1 MGTQRHVHSS
11 CSTRESYPLS
21 ANPTLALVTEQP
33 CTASSFTG
41 SVLWDGWVEVGKRP
55 HVPSSVQSQRC
66 EAPYQREKKAEWGAT
81 AAQTARAGSLVLLRV
96 GTPLLRSPAGAG
108 GCWSEGSA
116 QCCLVWRGPLG
127 NLRPHF
133 WGNFRTF
140 TPCVKLFSCLFL
152 QERQNRNKQ

>member
-1 MGTQRHVHSS
+1 MVTRRHVHSS
-11 CSTRESYPLS
+11 CSTRESYPLF
-21 ANPTLALVTEQP
+21 ANPTLGLVTEQP
-33 CTASSFTG
+33 RTASSFTG
-41 SVLWDGWVEVGKRP
+41 SFLWDGRVEVGERP

-66 EAPYQREKKAEWGAT
+66 EAPHQRERGAT
-81 AAQTARAGSLVLLRV
+81 AAQTAWAGRLLLLQA
-96 GTPLLRSPAGAG
+96 GTPLPRSPAGAG

-116 QCCLVWRGPLG
+116 KCCLVWRGPLDS
-127 NLRPHF
+127 LRPHF